1 MSTTRIS
8 KLPDPERQFLGQIM
22 NWSMLS
28 ESEERDL
35 ARRWRD
41 HKDEKARHALVT
53 AYMKL
58 VVATAARFRRYQLP
72 QADMIQEGSI
82 GLLHAANKFDPERE
96 TRFSTYASLWV
107 KASIQNYILQNWSI
121 VRSGTS
127 SGQKALFFNLRWM
140 RAKLDRVY
148 AGAGSLSQSDR
159 DTIARRLKVSAED
172 VSAMATRISGS
183 DLSLNGGL
191 TEDDG
196 SDTFQDLLVDP
207 APSPEQ
213 NAIEKLDSEARH
225 AWLME
230 AIQQLDPREKVI
242 ISERMLNENRP
253 TFDELG
259 EKFGVTKERV
269 RQLEA
274 RALRKLQHLMRHK
287 SVAAVLHEPNC
298 CS

>member
-242 ISERMLNENRP
+242 ISERMLNENRL

>member
-1 MSTTRIS
+1 MSTTRNS

-148 AGAGSLSQSDR
+148 AGAGSLSQGDR

-191 TEDDG
+191 SEEDGRDA
-196 SDTFQDLLVDP
+196 FQDLLVDP

-213 NAIEKLDSEARH
+213 NTIEKLDSEVRH

-242 ISERMLNENRP
+242 VSERMLNENRL

-259 EKFGVTKERV
+259 AKFGVTKERV